1 MKLTRVTAPDG
12 QGGRRTLHFTFP
24 RGTGNGRR
32 SAVEFI
38 HGEHA
43 TMIEGEV
50 AWAEIEQVRGRPW
63 NYWIVLR
70 QVEPPADA

>member
-1 MKLTRVTAPDG
+1 
-12 QGGRRTLHFTFP
+12 LHFTFP
-24 RGTGNGRR
+24 CGTGNGRR

-38 HGEHA
+38 HRDHA
-43 TMIEGEV
+43 ACVEGDV

-63 NYWIVLR
+63 NYWVALR